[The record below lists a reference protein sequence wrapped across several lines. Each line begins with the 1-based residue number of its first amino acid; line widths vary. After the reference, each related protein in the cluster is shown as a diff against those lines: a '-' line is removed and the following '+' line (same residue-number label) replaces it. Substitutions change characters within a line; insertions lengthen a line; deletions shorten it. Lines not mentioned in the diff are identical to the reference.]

1 MCVCVCVCAIGLV
14 ARGRNKKKVNVRVCV
29 CAINRTWGQER
40 QERDGVA
47 ALEEGRTIKNTLGE
61 RQRDQDEKEEIR
73 VITNNSVVGG
83 GEGGRGGG
91 EGGIKRVPS

>member
-1 MCVCVCVCAIGLV
+1 
-14 ARGRNKKKVNVRVCV
+14 
-29 CAINRTWGQER
+29 
-40 QERDGVA
+40 VA